1 MLTVSHVSHSAQ
13 PVLQLGLS
21 RVLVVPLAPLHTS
34 PGLDSRIKRVHRH
47 KPMWQIKK
55 LNKAI
60 DEPITKDNKLFVQ
73 EVMNDRYT
81 GKQCSGSECSDYILP
96 NIFEYFDEKR
106 IFFRSSKVGVG
117 TVEPR

>member
-73 EVMNDRYT
+73 EVMNDRYN
-81 GKQCSGSECSDYILP
+81 GKQCSGYILP

>member
-13 PVLQLGLS
+13 PVMQLGLS

-81 GKQCSGSECSDYILP
+81 GKQCSGSECSGYILP
-96 NIFEYFDEKR
+96 NIFEYFDGKR
-106 IFFRSSKVGVG
+106 IFSRSSKVGVG